1 MPGSIIFLDMEQLK
15 AHMSLR
21 TLAYAAITLY
31 LAAVLAE
38 IIKRML
44 NRVKR
49 PPKAFLLVRF
59 MSKYS
64 PRYSVHRMAR
74 Y

>member
-1 MPGSIIFLDMEQLK
+1 MFSDIKQLK
-15 AHMSLR
+15 AHMSLQ

-44 NRVKR
+44 AGVKR
-49 PPKAFLLVRF
+49 PPKAFSSGEFHVLI
-59 MSKYS
+59 
-64 PRYSVHRMAR
+64 
-74 Y
+74 